1 MKESDVVKHLKKVV
15 KEMRGTTRKV
25 KWEGRKH
32 APDLLVLLPLSSC
45 WVETKA
51 PGKAARLGQLR
62 EHARL
67 RESGMQVF
75 LLDSVVSVDAW
86 ARGPADGQRLIKVDI
101 KEL

>member
-32 APDLLVLLPLSSC
+32 APDLLVLLPLTSC

-62 EHARL
+62 EHTRL
-67 RESGMQVF
+67 RASGMRVF
-75 LLDSVVSVDAW
+75 VLDSLEAVDKW
-86 ARGPADGQRLIKVDI
+86 AKFPAINTKGGL
-101 KEL
+101 